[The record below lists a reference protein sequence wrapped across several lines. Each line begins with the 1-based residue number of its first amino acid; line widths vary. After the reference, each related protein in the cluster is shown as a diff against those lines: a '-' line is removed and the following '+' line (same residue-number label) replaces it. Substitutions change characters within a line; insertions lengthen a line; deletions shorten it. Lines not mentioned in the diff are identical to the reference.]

1 MGDLIDDLV
10 GVRDDGVQLFE
21 GLKRLVVIPE
31 ALVDKSEVID
41 SLNTVSLDSNG
52 LEEELLGT
60 VVVLINEEAVTLI
73 YKSFRVVSIML
84 YGKI

>member
-73 YKSFRVVSIML
+73 DKSL
-84 YGKI
+84 

>member
-1 MGDLIDDLV
+1 VGDLIDDLV

-73 YKSFRVVSIML
+73 DKSL
-84 YGKI
+84 

>member
-10 GVRDDGVQLFE
+10 GVRDDGVQLLE

-73 YKSFRVVSIML
+73 DKSL
-84 YGKI
+84 